1 MIGRLSVTFVLLAVP
16 AFGQSRV
23 YTNAD
28 LGKVQRTHTATEEEL
43 AGLRAHQFMAIPDRP
58 AGPEV
63 IVGSGSPNE
72 GPFGPFSMTPN
83 EPLGM
88 QMPVGLPVFSG
99 GYGYGYRTPRHV
111 TVTAPNLLS
120 PPNLLAGAPSLVI
133 PATVPPSVHA
143 SSPAGHRGRRR

>member
-28 LGKVQRTHTATEEEL
+28 LGKIQRTHTATEEDL

-63 IVGSGSPNE
+63 IVGTGSPNE
-72 GPFGPFSMTPN
+72 GPFGPFYTTPN

-88 QMPVGLPVFSG
+88 QMPVGLPFFGG
-99 GYGYGYRTPRHV
+99 GYAYRAPRRV

-120 PPNLLAGAPSLVI
+120 PPNLLAGVPSLVM
-133 PATVPPSVHA
+133 PVTVPPSVHA
-143 SSPAGHRGRRR
+143 PSPAAHRGRRR